1 MTTCIVVHNVMSI
14 GSYTIYFNSK
24 SRPGKLIYNCFTSA
38 TYSICTRVDSHYS
51 LCITSKH
58 YIRSANQLWQ
68 IKLGTT
74 LPGYEMINLVTVSDS
89 VLANEPLLVHRS
101 LGSSFLLYL
110 GSACTL
116 LWWASQKLL
125 TKKCFITL
133 VTEEL
138 KRNSTCLAVCCGNQ
152 KSSGYEIVEATG
164 CG

>member
-1 MTTCIVVHNVMSI
+1 MQSTLIL
-14 GSYTIYFNSK
+14 K
-24 SRPGKLIYNCFTSA
+24 SRPGKHIYNCFTSA
-38 TYSICTRVDSHYS
+38 TYSICMRVDSHYS

-74 LPGYEMINLVTVSDS
+74 LPGRWHWKLWSGCWCKMINLVTVSDS